1 MEAEFPESLTVNL
14 HRIISRMHT
23 TDLEGKKSSSES
35 SEWEKEASKEVELD
49 RQAHKFPGL
58 ALPDEKYPIKL
69 DMNSVTDIRDFR
81 SRDRARYHSPSRDHF
96 RSNGQYRSDSRDRY
110 KNDSRDR
117 DSRESNDYTRYSRDS
132 RDSKDLRRDERS
144 PIRGQRTD
152 PEPPVVPV
160 KRFRKRITSPERFEL
175 KQLIAAGVLNS
186 SDYPELYLIDKGDEA
201 YATGRND
208 FSDDDD
214 KGVEEEVEIELKED
228 EPRFLRGQTR
238 ITLDLSPVRIVK
250 NPEGSLARAAMSG
263 AALASERREIRQQ
276 QKLQEAANKEASGA
290 ASNEP
295 LDVSK
300 MWQDHTKGDSSVFY
314 ADVKAGLLTN
324 SSNAPN
330 ELPEWKRA
338 TFGKNPTLGRIT
350 TLSIKEQRE
359 SLPIF
364 VFREELIEA
373 VSSNQVLVVIG
384 ETGSG
389 KTTQMTQYLAEAGFT
404 SRGKI
409 GCTQPRRVAATSVA
423 KRVSEEVGCKVGE
436 EVG

>member
-160 KRFRKRITSPERFEL
+160 KRFRKRIPSPER
-175 KQLIAAGVLNS
+175 
-186 SDYPELYLIDKGDEA
+186 DEA

-300 MWQDHTKGDSSVFY
+300 MWQDPTKGDSSVFY

-338 TFGKNPTLGRIT
+338 TFDYNSFYQGTARVIT
-350 TLSIKEQRE
+350 NFCIQR
-359 SLPIF
+359 
-364 VFREELIEA
+364 R
-373 VSSNQVLVVIG
+373 
-384 ETGSG
+384 T
-389 KTTQMTQYLAEAGFT
+389 YR
-404 SRGKI
+404 SR
-409 GCTQPRRVAATSVA
+409 
-423 KRVSEEVGCKVGE
+423 
-436 EVG
+436 